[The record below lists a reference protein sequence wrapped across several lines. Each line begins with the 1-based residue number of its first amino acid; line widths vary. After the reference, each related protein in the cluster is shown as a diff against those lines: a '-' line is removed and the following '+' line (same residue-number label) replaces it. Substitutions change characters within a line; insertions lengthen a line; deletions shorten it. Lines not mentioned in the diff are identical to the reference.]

1 MGRAHDAHMTTD
13 IGAQL
18 SFDEQLRMVRALR
31 ATLSR
36 HQATELE
43 LVETHISYVLV
54 GADHAYKIKK
64 ALKNAFLDQS
74 TLALRQHA
82 SHEELR
88 LNRRLAAG
96 LYLDVVPITGSV
108 EAPVLGDAG
117 SGRTIDCAV
126 KMRAFNQEGL
136 WDRLAAREA
145 LHAKHVDEL
154 VRVIAPFHAAAA
166 VADPHG
172 RLGSPAQVHAPLLDS
187 LNDLERLVGTP
198 QDRERVHALRAW
210 EAAAYRRLA
219 PTMAER
225 LATGRVRECHGDLHL
240 GNVTLIDGRTTVFDG
255 IEFNDDF
262 RWIDI
267 ISDVAFM
274 AMDLQARGLP
284 RLAHRFVN
292 AYLEHTGDYG
302 GAQMLNYY
310 QVHRAL
316 VRAKVD
322 LMRLAQYR
330 DAGTDGT
337 ADAAQHAAGATHYLE
352 LALRLCHPA
361 RPVLMLTH
369 GFSGSGKTTLTQSL
383 LEAIGAIRIRAD
395 VERKRLAGLPA
406 QAHSSSPL
414 LSGLYSQS
422 ATAATYAHLLALAA
436 PVVTDGHPA
445 IVDATFLRRSQ
456 RDAARHWASERR
468 LPCLILD
475 FDADVAVL
483 RERLRQ
489 RSARGAD
496 ASEANEPVLA
506 AQIATAEPLQADEA
520 GIVVNCRAL
529 CASAHLINGELQA
542 DWAPLIERLASSSTL

>member
-1 MGRAHDAHMTTD
+1 MSPD
-13 IGAQL
+13 IDAQL
-18 SFDEQLRMVRALR
+18 SLDEQWRMVHALR

-36 HQATELE
+36 HQAAETQ

-82 SHEELR
+82 CCEELR

-96 LYLDVVPITGSV
+96 LYLGVAPITGSV
-108 EAPVLGDAG
+108 EAPRLGG

-126 KMRAFNQEGL
+126 KMRAFDQAGL
-136 WDRLAAREA
+136 WDRLAARHA
-145 LHAKHVDEL
+145 LHAAHVDEL
-154 VRVIAPFHAAAA
+154 VRLLAPFHAGAA
-166 VADPHG
+166 VADPRG
-172 RLGSPAQVHAPLLDS
+172 RLGSPAQVHAPLQDS

-198 QDRERVHALRAW
+198 QDRQRVHALRAW
-210 EAAAYRRLA
+210 EAAAYRGLA

-262 RWIDI
+262 RWIDVM
-267 ISDVAFM
+267 SDVAFM
-274 AMDLQARGLP
+274 AMDLHACGLP

-292 AYLEHTGDYG
+292 AYLEHSGDYG

-316 VRAKVD
+316 VRAKVE

-330 DAGTDGT
+330 DAGNEGA
-337 ADAAQHAAGATHYLE
+337 ADAAQHAAGAAHYLE
-352 LALRLCHPA
+352 LAVRLCHPA

-369 GFSGSGKTTLTQSL
+369 GFSGSGKTTLTGSL

-406 QAHSSSPL
+406 QAHSNSPL
-414 LSGLYSQS
+414 FSGLYSEKT
-422 ATAATYAHLLALAA
+422 TAATYAHLLALAA
-436 PVVTDGHPA
+436 PVLADGHPA
-445 IVDATFLRRSQ
+445 IVDASFMQRSQ
-456 RDAARHWASERR
+456 RDAARRWASERN

-475 FDADVAVL
+475 FNADVTVL

-496 ASEANEPVLA
+496 ASEADEAVLA
-506 AQIATAEPLQADEA
+506 AQIATAEPLQDDEA
-520 GIVVNCRAL
+520 SIVVNCRAL
-529 CASAHLINGELQA
+529 SESARLVDGELQA
-542 DWAPLIERLASSSTL
+542 DWAPLIERLDSAST